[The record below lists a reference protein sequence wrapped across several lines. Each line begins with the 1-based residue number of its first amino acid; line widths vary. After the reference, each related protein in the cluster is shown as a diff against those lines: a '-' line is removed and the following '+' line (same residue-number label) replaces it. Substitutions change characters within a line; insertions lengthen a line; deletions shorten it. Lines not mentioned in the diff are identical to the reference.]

1 MKKTV
6 VHTKTIVALA
16 MALLLTATVSGC
28 GRRDQAAETPGPVL
42 TAAPVDTAA
51 PVSPTEPAEAPG
63 VVIDSRADG
72 ALSDEELIS
81 AIKRY
86 CFIGNPDLE
95 SMVNAGEYPVYWEIV
110 SSDERKAVVLFRSYT
125 GAQIRY
131 YIDRVSGDTYV
142 TEFVPGISSGEER
155 TDESFNVRDY
165 LSGSGDFPDNLPSIP
180 GTWQTASMAYEA
192 DGTIYPEYH
201 VRFTASE
208 IVYGHWKDGEFVS
221 DHSDPIALLEETSAG
236 GYKVQA
242 ESSNGVR
249 YTYQTSESDDA
260 VLEYFESWNEA
271 DFPETYRGGASLSRC
286 G

>member
-1 MKKTV
+1 MKKTMIHSNTV
-6 VHTKTIVALA
+6 AALA
-16 MALLLTATVSGC
+16 LALLMTATISGC
-28 GRRDQAAETPGPVL
+28 GRRDQTAETPAPVL
-42 TAAPVDTAA
+42 TAAPV
-51 PVSPTEPAEAPG
+51 SPTGPTEAPG
-63 VVIDSRADG
+63 VVIDSQADG
-72 ALSDEELIS
+72 ALSDEQLIS

-86 CFIGNPDLE
+86 CFIGSPDLE
-95 SMVNAGEYPVYWEIV
+95 GIVNAGEYPVYWEV
-110 SSDERKAVVLFRSYT
+110 SSSDEQKAVVLFRSYT

-155 TDESFNVRDY
+155 TDESFNLRDY
-165 LSGSGDFPDNLPSIP
+165 LSGSYVSSDNLPSIP

-208 IVYGHWKDGEFVS
+208 IIYGHLKDGEFAF

-236 GYKVQA
+236 RYKVQA

-249 YTYQTSESDDA
+249 YTYQTSESDNA
-260 VLEYFESWNEA
+260 VLEYFEDWNEA
-271 DFPETYRGGASLSRC
+271 DFPETYRGGASLSKC